1 MEMVKNNALT
11 QMFELKKKQLVC
23 YRTRE
28 MIQCIPVQ
36 FCNMVSRIGF
46 HADFARPK
54 GMITVLQ
61 TALDN

>member
-1 MEMVKNNALT
+1 MEMVKNKALT
-11 QMFELKKKQLVC
+11 QMFELKKKQLGC
-23 YRTRE
+23 PRTRT

-46 HADFARPK
+46 YADYVRPK

-61 TALDN
+61 TALDK